1 MGLDCICPD
10 GDLAT
15 VSNDACKEYRGLG
28 KGAKIFFQK
37 VDSANA
43 FVDGVNGI
51 DLAAS
56 WTGLP
61 DAVGDSKV
69 VVTPLLSTLAFEE
82 VEVVDGVENFDGAT
96 TKSGVRPQRV
106 VATITDPKPEHVA
119 ALDSIGCNTNVGV
132 YLVTSNDK
140 ILGNESVASP
150 QTFLPIQISAETYI
164 GKTPTRTEEFG
175 AQFIYQIEFQIPADW
190 YANSQ
195 VSDPEDGFSYLT
207 DVVPA

>member
-1 MGLDCICPD
+1 MSLDCLCPD
-10 GDLAT
+10 GVLNT
-15 VSNDACKEYRGLG
+15 VTNDNCKEYRGLG

-37 VDSANA
+37 VENTNA

-56 WTGLP
+56 WATLP
-61 DAVGDSKV
+61 GAVDNTKV

-119 ALDSIGCNTNVGV
+119 ALDSIACNTNVGV
-132 YLVTSNDK
+132 YFVTSNDK
-140 ILGNESVASP
+140 ILGNETTDTP
-150 QTFLPIQISAETYI
+150 QTFLPIKISQETYI

-190 YANSQ
+190 YSTSQ
-195 VSDPEDGFSYLT
+195 VAEPESGFSYLT
-207 DVVPA
+207 DVVAP